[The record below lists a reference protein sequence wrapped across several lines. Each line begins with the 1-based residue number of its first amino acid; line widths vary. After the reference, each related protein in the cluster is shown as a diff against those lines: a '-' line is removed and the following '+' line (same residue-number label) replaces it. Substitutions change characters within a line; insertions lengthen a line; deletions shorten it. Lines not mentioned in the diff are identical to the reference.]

1 LQLLSIL
8 KNIKNFLLTAFIGGM
23 VILLPVV
30 IVFKVAFWLL
40 NSLSMAFEPISTFF
54 STQFV
59 SHIPLAE
66 ILAFTAV
73 FLLCFIIGVLVQTVW
88 GRYVHG
94 QLEQRLLVPIPGY
107 TLIRDILS
115 QFKNKDGGSFTRPVM
130 LKAFQSEQ
138 LVLGYITDEL
148 EDHFAVFVPTSPS
161 PFNGFVIF
169 APKADVKHIEGS
181 AKSVMN
187 LIVGCGVGS
196 AKTLT
201 KDHFKTP

>member
-8 KNIKNFLLTAFIGGM
+8 KKFKSFLLTAFIGGI

-30 IVFKVAFWLL
+30 IIFKIAFWLL

-59 SHIPLAE
+59 EHIPLAE

-73 FLLCFIIGVLVQTVW
+73 FLLCFIIGLLVQTAW

-107 TLIRDILS
+107 TLIRDLLS
-115 QFKNKDGGSFTRPVM
+115 QFKSKEGGSFTRPVM

-138 LVLGYITDEL
+138 FVLGYITDEL
-148 EDHFAVFVPTSPS
+148 EEHFAVFVPTSPS

-169 APKADVKHIEGS
+169 APKEDVKHIEGS
-181 AKSVMN
+181 AKNAMN

-196 AKTLT
+196 SKTLT
-201 KDHFKTP
+201 SNDFKMP